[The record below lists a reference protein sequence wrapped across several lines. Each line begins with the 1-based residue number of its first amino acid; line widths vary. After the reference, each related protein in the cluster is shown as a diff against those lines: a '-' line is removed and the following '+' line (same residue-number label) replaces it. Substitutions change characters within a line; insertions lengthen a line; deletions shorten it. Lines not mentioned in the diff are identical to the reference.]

1 MPDTTYEYLQ
11 GVFNGEHPIQRQN
24 PQPGESEYYYI
35 TPNQNPNKPINELQT
50 TDISSPQQNN
60 RLTLQNIISEAF
72 DSYPT
77 VRMGD
82 ALGTLY
88 AAKQEMDAVKKDGYD
103 NYAHRLGMCLN
114 AQKGL
119 DSAVYSLGW
128 GVLKEIKDIVQKA
141 PKKGINSAWNDTI
154 KDMKNNM
161 EGLQYG
167 LTHPHDSCR
176 TWLKDLDYGVNKWKK

>member
-35 TPNQNPNKPINELQT
+35 TPNQNPNKSVNELQT

-60 RLTLQNIISEAF
+60 RLPLQNIISEAF

-88 AAKQEMDAVKKDGYD
+88 AAKKEMDDVNEDGYD

-119 DSAVYSLGW
+119 ESAAYSAVLG
-128 GVLKEIKDIVQKA
+128 LFKEVRDIAQKT
-141 PKKGINSAWNDTI
+141 PQKGIKEA
-154 KDMKNNM
+154 
-161 EGLQYG
+161 
-167 LTHPHDSCR
+167 
-176 TWLKDLDYGVNKWKK
+176 LKDSITQRDYLMD